1 MLRVNVGLSR
11 KLSKDYNS
19 AGYSINLEGEITV
32 PPSDPEGVV
41 EQVKELFDLA
51 EEALNQQIDRSE
63 SDSAIAAHDE
73 APRPPVQVNRNGNG
87 PNGTNG
93 HQVAASRRPKPSE
106 SGNGHQDNGQEEQ
119 PATNKQIQ
127 YLLSIGKRLRMTT
140 VQLEKKIAEIIG
152 RPVGVYDLS
161 KMAAGIVIEALSK
174 PNGAPANGTKAR

>member
-1 MLRVNVGLSR
+1 MSPEPNASKAY
-11 KLSKDYNS
+11 KLD
-19 AGYSINLEGEITV
+19 GYSITLEGDITV
-32 PPSDPEGVV
+32 PPTAPKVSNSPGVV
-41 EQVKELFDLA
+41 RPA

-73 APRPPVQVNRNGNG
+73 EPRPPVQVNRNGNG

-93 HQVAASRRPKPSE
+93 HQVAASRRPKPPE

-119 PATNKQIQ
+119 PATNRQVQ

-152 RPVGVYDLS
+152 RPIGIYDLS
-161 KMAAGIVIEALSK
+161 KTAAGSVIEALSSS
-174 PNGAPANGTKAR
+174 NGVSANGSKPR